1 MDIHSLAT
9 GPHDHTTDLGAL
21 VVGNCLDVLREVPDD
36 TFDLIVTSPPYDQQ
50 PKYNDD
56 ESYERNWYA
65 DTFLK
70 ITDQLLRTL
79 NPDGSFI
86 LNYKSKRTNGER
98 GTLQYELV
106 FWLRDQGWRFAEDYI
121 WGKPSPPP
129 GRWNRYLKDAVEYC
143 FQFTKT
149 DRWAFYPEQTLTE
162 ARWDRKDVERR
173 KKLAHNHVRANAPSG
188 HGRNRVQAGPER
200 VRPSNL
206 ILAEPEFGRNPTKHP
221 ARFPVTLPEF
231 FIKLMT
237 QEGDLVFDPFAGTC
251 TTAVAAESLDRQWLV
266 TELDGSWA
274 SILPERLETGR

>member
-1 MDIHSLAT
+1 MRLQDLAT
-9 GPHDHTTDLGAL
+9 GDHDHTTDLGAM
-21 VVGNCLDVLREVPDD
+21 VVADCLNVLRDIPDN

-56 ESYERNWYA
+56 ETYEREWYE

-70 ITDQLLRTL
+70 ISDQLLRTL
-79 NPDGSFI
+79 KPSGSFV

-106 FWLRDQGWRFAEDYI
+106 FWLREQGWLFAEDYI

-149 DRWAFYPEQTLTE
+149 NEWAFYPEQCLLD
-162 ARWDRKDVERR
+162 ARWDREDVERR
-173 KKLAHNHVRANAPSG
+173 KKLIHNYERANSPSG
-188 HGRNRVQAGPER
+188 HGRKRVQAGPEK

-206 ILAEPEFGRNPTKHP
+206 ILMEPEFGRNPTKHP
-221 ARFPVTLPEF
+221 ARFPVDLPEF

-237 QEGDLVFDPFAGTC
+237 QEGDAVFDPFAGTC
-251 TTAVAAESLDRQWLV
+251 TTAVAAERLDRQWLV
-266 TELDGSWA
+266 TELDPDWA
-274 SILPERLETGR
+274 GILPQRLENDR